1 MSNNLPKCPR
11 CNGSK
16 WVKGLVGGIYECP
29 DCWAHEQKCLNKEI
43 NEFVTGF
50 GIAKESTKNKRGR
63 PPKSKGFNHG
73 QED

>member
-1 MSNNLPKCPR
+1 MSNDLPKCPR

-29 DCWAHEQKCLNKEI
+29 DCWAHEQNQLELKKSVCIQSHKPR
-43 NEFVTGF
+43 
-50 GIAKESTKNKRGR
+50 RGR
-63 PPKSKGFNHG
+63 PPKSEGFNHG